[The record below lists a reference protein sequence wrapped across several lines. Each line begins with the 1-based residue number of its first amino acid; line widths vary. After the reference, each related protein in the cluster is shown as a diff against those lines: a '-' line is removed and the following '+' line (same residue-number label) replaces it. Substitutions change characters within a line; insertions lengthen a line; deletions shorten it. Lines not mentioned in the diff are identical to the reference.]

1 MPGEIEPMPMEPQA
15 PLIRRAVATD
25 LERLLAL
32 YRELSDAPE
41 ESDPPAGPE
50 ARAALAAALADP
62 SRHLVVATVN
72 GDVVGTA
79 DLLIV
84 QNLTHGARPWG
95 IVENVVVTHAQRGS
109 GIGTAVL
116 EHLLAIARGA
126 GCYKV
131 QLLSGK
137 HRQRAH
143 GFYRATGFEP
153 VAEGFKLYL
162 DEG

>member
-1 MPGEIEPMPMEPQA
+1 MEIEAQA

-25 LERLLAL
+25 LERLLGL
-32 YRELSDAPE
+32 YQELSDVPE
-41 ESDPPAGPE
+41 ESEPTTGAE
-50 ARAALAAALADP
+50 ARAALAAALADR

-72 GDVVGTA
+72 GDVVATA

-95 IVENVVVTHAQRGS
+95 IVENVVVTNAQRGS
-109 GIGTAVL
+109 GVGSAVL
-116 EHLLAIARGA
+116 EHLLAIARQA

-143 GFYRATGFEP
+143 RFYRAIGFEP

-162 DEG
+162 DDG

>member
-1 MPGEIEPMPMEPQA
+1 MQMETQA

-41 ESDPPAGPE
+41 EPDRPQGPD
-50 ARAALAAALADP
+50 ADAALAAALADP
-62 SRHLVVATVN
+62 FRHLVVATLN
-72 GDVVGTA
+72 GDVVATA

-95 IVENVVVTHAQRGS
+95 IVENVVVSHTHRGTGVGS
-109 GIGTAVL
+109 AML
-116 EHLLAIARGA
+116 EHLIVIARQA

-143 GFYRATGFEP
+143 AFYRAIGFEP

-162 DEG
+162 EDRG

>member
-1 MPGEIEPMPMEPQA
+1 MEMEAQA

-41 ESDPPAGPE
+41 ESEPTTGSE

-84 QNLTHGARPWG
+84 QNLTHAARPWG

-109 GIGTAVL
+109 GIGSAVL
-116 EHLLAIARGA
+116 EHLLAIARQE

-143 GFYRATGFEP
+143 RFYRAIGFEP

-162 DEG
+162 DDG